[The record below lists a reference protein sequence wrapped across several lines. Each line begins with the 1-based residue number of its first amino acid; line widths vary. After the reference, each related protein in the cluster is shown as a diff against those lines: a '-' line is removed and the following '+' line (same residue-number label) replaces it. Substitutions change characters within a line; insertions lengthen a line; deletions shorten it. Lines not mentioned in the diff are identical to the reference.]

1 MRHTVNRTMI
11 WGLVS
16 MMLTTAMLLAVSV
29 AAQAPIVYQQAAVGQ
44 SVSFSGTGFTANEQV
59 ALWTTA
65 PDKSVTPLPGNQAD
79 AHGAVS
85 TNVSFLT
92 DGFWQVTA
100 HGINS
105 GKEVISGY
113 TIGTAANTTPGAA
126 VTPASTPT
134 GTTTVTLN
142 QATTFSHG
150 GFQALEPVSFWTTAP
165 DGKAT
170 ALDGASADQSGNIV
184 VAVSFPT
191 SGYWQ
196 VTAHGLDSAREA
208 IGGFNVGDLTTA
220 PTSAS
225 AAVIATPSVFGTPAA
240 TVIQYPGMSSPLST
254 AALTPPS
261 PTGLVQPG
269 GAVSTYTIGP
279 VPSSTGKQP
288 AGA

>member
-1 MRHTVNRTMI
+1 MRRTVIRTMI

-16 MMLTTAMLLAVSV
+16 MILMTGMLLAMSV
-29 AAQAPIVYQQAAVGQ
+29 AAQVPVVYQQAAVGQ
-44 SVSFSGTGFTANEQV
+44 SVSFSGTGFSDNEPI

-65 PDKSVTPLPGNQAD
+65 PDKSVHPLSGNQAD
-79 AHGAVS
+79 AHGAVA

-113 TIGTAANTTPGAA
+113 TIGTAANMTPGAA

-134 GTTTVTLN
+134 GTTTVALS

-150 GFQALEPVSFWTTAP
+150 GFQALELVSFWTTAP

-240 TVIQYPGMSSPLST
+240 TVIQYPSQ
-254 AALTPPS
+254 PS
-261 PTGLVQPG
+261 PFATSGPTSPPQTGLVQPG